1 MGPSRM
7 GLCDWQ
13 CLTKGH
19 WSRDVAYMLSAA
31 LTPQDRAAWERDL
44 LKRYLER
51 MGRGP
56 VSSSPSTSRS
66 ITTGGRCCTPCGCG
80 PSRLCHSPFL
90 PAMQTE
96 DTSLAMIERISTAM
110 ADLDSIDAALR

>member
-1 MGPSRM
+1 M
-7 GLCDWQ
+7 CDWQ

-51 MGRGP
+51 MGPRAG
-56 VSSSPSTSRS
+56 VKLAFDEFFDHYRRQMLHALWMWT
-66 ITTGGRCCTPCGCG
+66 IT
-80 PSRLCHSPFL
+80 LCHSPFL

-96 DTSLAMIERISTAM
+96 DTSLAMIERISAAM